1 MTSAI
6 KAEANA
12 GRTAIER
19 EMARQAGD
27 ALDSFEGAGAGATAV
42 AEAIRATGRLLLL
55 GMGASHAAARIVEP
69 LYRALGVDAIALPL
83 SEQLTQPLSI
93 AGKTVIVTSQSGES
107 AEVGRW
113 FETEPVRHNVFG
125 MTLDG
130 TSRLAGTVPSLVA
143 SGGAEVAF
151 AATRSLTVTLA
162 LHLAVLARLGVDPAP
177 ALAALKAPLSPAID
191 PALAAFADVGAIVC
205 SGRALHG
212 VAEALALGLMELSR
226 IPAFALEGGQ
236 FRHGPLEMLGPG
248 IGVALLCADEPGAG
262 LIAAAARSSVEAG
275 SPVVVFDSSGAAPVA
290 GALMLRFAR
299 ASGLAAAFALLPA
312 VQRFMLEFASRRV
325 GEVGIPRRSSKITRT
340 EE

>member
-1 MTSAI
+1 MTNAT
-6 KAEANA
+6 KTGA
-12 GRTAIER
+12 GRAAIER

-27 ALDSFEGAGAGATAV
+27 ALDSFEGAGAQATAV

-83 SEQLTQPLSI
+83 SEQLTQPLPI
-93 AGKTVIVTSQSGES
+93 AGKAVIVTSQSGES

-113 FETEPVRHNVFG
+113 LATEPARHNVFG

-130 TSRLAGTVPSLVA
+130 ASRLAGTVPSLVA

-162 LHLAVLARLGVDPAP
+162 LHLAVLARLGVDPEP
-177 ALAALKAPLSPAID
+177 ALAALREPLLPAID
-191 PALAAFADVGAIVC
+191 PALAAVAEVGAVAC
-205 SGRALHG
+205 SGRALNG
-212 VAEALALGLMELSR
+212 VAEALSLGLMELSR
-226 IPAFALEGGQ
+226 SPAFAIESGQ

-248 IGVALLCADEPGAG
+248 VGVVLLRADEPGAG
-262 LIAAAARSSVEAG
+262 LVAAAARSSVEAG
-275 SPVVVFDSSGAAPVA
+275 SPVVVFDSSAAAPVD
-290 GALMLRFAR
+290 GAVVLRFAR
-299 ASGLAAAFALLPA
+299 ASGLAAAFAVLPT
-312 VQRFMLEFASRRV
+312 VQRFMLEFAGRRV
-325 GEVGIPRRSSKITRT
+325 AEVGIPRRSSKITRT